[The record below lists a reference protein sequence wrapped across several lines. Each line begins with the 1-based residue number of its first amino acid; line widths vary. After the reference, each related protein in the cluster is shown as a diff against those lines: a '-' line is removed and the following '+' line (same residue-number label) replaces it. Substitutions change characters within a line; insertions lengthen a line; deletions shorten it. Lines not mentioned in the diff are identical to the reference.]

1 MAVISLG
8 GRGSDRR
15 LQQLM
20 MMHQLMQSTPGIGPG
35 ETAMER
41 FAKEQEEERLR
52 QREEAR
58 RERATTSEIAAR
70 EAQVQRGVEAGER
83 GAKRYELEKWEAG
96 ERATRAWEAGARGE
110 RETAERELTGGLT
123 REKLGAE
130 TETERIRAK
139 AEAEKLEATK
149 DWRVREQEEA
159 LRRNA
164 TNVYNMGIA
173 QARAGNTQML
183 QKDNA
188 DRVEDAGK
196 ALFGPTYRIDRD
208 AQGNWKPGKEVAAG
222 VLDEHG
228 VPTGQYELNLAK
240 AAEPKTNFES
250 YVRMYQDAKTKGDV
264 DGMKLADDMIYHEIA
279 PTVNAVQANLLKDLP
294 ADKKLEMIQSWRK
307 SGAPQLKMPSPKA
320 QADLQDRTDLLAK
333 MTDLDREFKRLQ
345 KAGKFP
351 TGIMATTWN
360 DALNYIGREDPEVRT
375 FHAAATDVALLYRLK
390 VVGQQVNTKEMDQAQ
405 KAVPGLDDDLQA
417 FPQKLKQM
425 HRNTHRRIED
435 DLGWMQAFGTD
446 VRLAGFTPRSP
457 DEQLRR
463 YGAPDLT
470 TEAGQQ
476 LHSGATAKAGIENI
490 AGAARRTG
498 QQIGGPGEFRGAPD
512 RAKVATAVSEVMS
525 MPTEKVTDYLTSL
538 NDPALVQ
545 QVLDQVRGGQSA
557 E

>member
-1 MAVISLG
+1 MAVIDLDR
-8 GRGSDRR
+8 GRQQR
-15 LQQLM
+15 LQQM
-20 MMHQLMQSTPGIGPG
+20 MMYSEYMRKSPLFSTEPSAVDVELARQAEQS
-35 ETAMER
+35 
-41 FAKEQEEERLR
+41 RLE
-52 QREEAR
+52 REEAR
-58 RERATTSEIAAR
+58 RERATASEIAAR
-70 EAQVQRGVEAGER
+70 EAQTQRGLEAGER
-83 GAKRYELEKWEAG
+83 GAKRYELEKWEAA

-110 RETAERELTGGLT
+110 RETTQQELTGGVT

-139 AEAEKLEATK
+139 AETEKLEATK
-149 DWRVREQEEA
+149 DWRVREQDEA

-164 TNVYNMGIA
+164 TNIYNMGIA

-188 DRVEDAGK
+188 DRVEEAGK

-222 VLDEHG
+222 VLDEKG
-228 VPTGQYELNLAK
+228 VPTGQFELNLAK

-250 YVRMYQDAKTKGDV
+250 YVRMYQDAKAKGDT

-294 ADKKLEMIQSWRK
+294 ADKKLEMIGSWRK
-307 SGAPQLKMPSPKA
+307 AGAPQLKMPSEKA
-320 QADLQDRTDLLAK
+320 QGDLRDRADLLAK

-360 DALNYIGREDPEVRT
+360 DALNYVGREDPEVRT

-390 VVGQQVNTKEMDQAQ
+390 VVGQQVNTKEMNDAQ

-417 FPQKLKQM
+417 FPSKLKQM

-435 DLGWMQAFGTD
+435 DLGWMQAFGQD
-446 VRLAGFTPRSP
+446 VSMSGFTPRSP

-470 TEAGQQ
+470 TEAGQE
-476 LHSGATAKAGIENI
+476 LHSGVTAQAGIKNI
-490 AGAARRTG
+490 GAAARRTG
-498 QQIGGPGEFRGAPD
+498 QQIGGPGEFRGAPEG
-512 RAKVATAVSEVMS
+512 AKVARAVSEVMS
-525 MPTEKVTDYLTSL
+525 MPAEKVTDYLTSL